1 MVKYIF
7 KYTETDHTGQSEERE
22 KEFIDIS
29 RAFARANLLI
39 YDKTPFYFYSVN
51 IIEVCPNI
59 VAPEGY
65 LLFYENDLIT
75 DPSKLVFRK
84 V

>member
-7 KYTETDHTGQSEERE
+7 EYTETDHNGQSDEIV
-22 KEFIDIS
+22 KNFTDIN
-29 RAFARANLLI
+29 RAFGHANLLI
-39 YDKTPFYFYSVN
+39 YDKTPFYFYSAN
-51 IIEVCPNI
+51 IIEVSPNI

>member
-7 KYTETDHTGQSEERE
+7 KYTETDQTGQSEDRE

-29 RAFARANLLI
+29 RAFGHANLLI

-51 IIEVCPNI
+51 IIEVSPNI

-65 LLFYENDLIT
+65 SLFYDNILID

>member
-7 KYTETDHTGQSEERE
+7 KYTETDHTGQSEEIV

-29 RAFARANLLI
+29 SAFTLANYLI
-39 YDKTPFYFYSVN
+39 YNEIPFQYYTKN
-51 IIEVCPNI
+51 IIQICPNI

-65 LLFYENDLIT
+65 SLFYNNILI
-75 DPSKLVFRK
+75 DDISKLVFRK